1 MAETLYVIDGH
12 SQIFR
17 AYYAPFGDLTSPT
30 GEPTRATY
38 VFCSMLLRF
47 LADKNP
53 QYLAMAVD
61 GPAKKLHRR
70 AEYPEYKI
78 TRKPTPEDFH
88 PQAERIIQIVE
99 AMGIPVLEA
108 EGFEADDIMATIV
121 QKLASAKMKVV
132 LVSRDKDLDQ
142 LVGKN
147 VVLYDPMK
155 DELIDAAA
163 IEESKGYPPE
173 KAIEVQ
179 TLTGDSTD
187 NIPGVPG
194 VGPKTAAKLIA
205 KYGTADQVLKHADE
219 QTPKLKENL
228 LAAGRTIELSRKL
241 VTLDRHM
248 KMDLSLAG
256 MKFSGLQGQ
265 AVRPIFAELGFTRLL
280 GQLDDLG
287 VGGET
292 KVDVE
297 STAAAA
303 GQTAAADFKYTCV
316 DTLAAL
322 DKLVK
327 SLARVKRLAVDT
339 ETTSTQPMRAQ
350 LVGISLAWQAGK
362 AVYIPIKGP
371 LGAKTLKL
379 ELVAKKLGPILAN
392 EKIQKI
398 GQNIKFDTIVL
409 AQAGIELRGK
419 PFDTMVAAHVLDS
432 TRPTYKL
439 DALAAEFLNHRCIPI
454 EELIGRGKNQVTIDT
469 VPIETV
475 AAYAAEDADVA
486 LRLARVLGAK
496 LAEEGLTDLFAKLE
510 MPLLPVLCRM
520 EQLGIRVEAKILKQM
535 EAQLS
540 RQADKL
546 RERIVALAGRE
557 FNVDSPKQ
565 LAVVLFE
572 ELDLPVL
579 KKLKTGPSTDSTVL
593 EQLAVLHELPGIVL
607 DYRKLTKLLSTYL
620 TALAQCI
627 HPATGRVHTSFSQI
641 GTATGRLSSRSPNLQ
656 NIPVRTEQGR
666 RIRSAF
672 VAEAGNVLLSADYSQ
687 VELRVLT
694 HLCEDETLLAAFK
707 ADQDIHRIVAAEVFG
722 VSPKKVTSDQRAR
735 AKTVNFGIIY
745 GQTAFGLSVTLRIPR
760 GEAARFIKQY
770 HQRFPKIHEFLNSCI
785 EQAKDKGYV
794 ETIFGRRRKIAEI
807 DSGNP
812 QRRAAAERLAINSVV
827 QGSAADLI
835 KQAMVNIAARIERE
849 NRPARMLLQIHDE
862 LLFELPADAVE
873 ADRQI
878 IISEM
883 AGAIKLRV
891 ALKVDVGVGKSWMDA
906 K

>member
-17 AYYAPFGDLTSPT
+17 AYYAPFRDLTSPT

-38 VFCSMLLRF
+38 VFCSMMLRF

-61 GPAKKLHRR
+61 GPAEKLHRR
-70 AEYPEYKI
+70 AEYPQYKI

-88 PQAERIIQIVE
+88 PQAERILQIVE
-99 AMGIPVLEA
+99 AMGIPVLRA
-108 EGFEADDIMATIV
+108 EGHEADDIMATIV
-121 QKLASAKMKVV
+121 QELASAKIKVV

-142 LVGKN
+142 LVGTN

-155 DELIDAAA
+155 DEVIDAAA
-163 IEESKGYPPE
+163 IEAAKGYPPE
-173 KAIEVQ
+173 KAVEVQ
-179 TLTGDSTD
+179 TLTGDTTD

-205 KYGTADQVLKHADE
+205 KYGTADEVLKHADQ

-228 LAAGRTIELSRKL
+228 LAAGWTIKLSRKL
-241 VTLDRHM
+241 VTLNRHL
-248 KMDLSLAG
+248 KMDLDLAG
-256 MKFSGLQGQ
+256 MKFSGLRGQ
-265 AVRPIFAELGFTRLL
+265 AIRPIFAELGFNRLL
-280 GQLDDLG
+280 EQLDELG
-287 VGGET
+287 VGGQT
-292 KVDVE
+292 SMDVE
-297 STAAAA
+297 ATASAA
-303 GQTAAADFKYTCV
+303 GQTTAADFKYTCV
-316 DTLAAL
+316 DTPAAL
-322 DKLVK
+322 DKLAK

-339 ETTSTQPMRAQ
+339 ETTATKPMRAQ

-362 AVYIPIKGP
+362 AVYIPIRGP
-371 LGAKTLKL
+371 LGAKTL
-379 ELVAKKLGPILAN
+379 EIEPVAKKLGPILAD
-392 EKIQKI
+392 EKIQKV
-398 GQNIKFDTIVL
+398 GQNIKFDIIVL
-409 AQAGIELRGK
+409 AQASIELRGK
-419 PFDTMVAAHVLDS
+419 LFDTMVAAHVLDS

-469 VPIETV
+469 VPVETV
-475 AAYAAEDADVA
+475 ATYAAEDADVA
-486 LRLARVLGAK
+486 LRLADVLADK
-496 LAEEGLTDLFAKLE
+496 LAQEGLTDLFAKLE

-520 EQLGIRVEAKILKQM
+520 ERDGIRVEAKTLKLM
-535 EAQLS
+535 EGRLS
-540 RQADKL
+540 VQADKL
-546 RERIVALAGRE
+546 RERIVDLAGHE
-557 FNVDSPKQ
+557 FNVASTKQ
-565 LAVVLFE
+565 LGVVLFD
-572 ELDLPVL
+572 ELELPVL
-579 KKLKTGPSTDSTVL
+579 KKRKTGPSTDASVL
-593 EQLAVLHELPGIVL
+593 QQLAVLHELPAIVL

-620 TALAQCI
+620 TALAECI

-641 GTATGRLSSRSPNLQ
+641 GTATGRLSSRDPNLQ

-694 HLCEDETLLAAFK
+694 HLCEDQTLLAAFR

-722 VSPKKVTSDQRAR
+722 VSTNEVTGDQRAR

-760 GEAARFIKQY
+760 GKAAQFIKQY
-770 HQRFPKIHEFLNSCI
+770 HERFPKIREFLDSCVQ
-785 EQAKDKGYV
+785 QAKDKGYV
-794 ETIFGRRRKIAEI
+794 ETIFGRRRTIAEI

-873 ADRQI
+873 DDRQMI
-878 IISEM
+878 VSEM

-891 ALKVDVGVGKSWMDA
+891 PVKVDVGVGKSWMEA